1 VTRCKESQVTDPQPA
16 ARLLRKRLLPG
27 AALLLLVLTA
37 ACGGSGGDDDAGD
50 GGNSGSGAGDAME
63 QLFAAKGCA
72 ECHGARGQGVSEVP
86 NSQLAGTRLII
97 QQFSTRVRNG
107 KGAAMDG
114 YGPEQITDEE
124 IRAMWEWLR
133 ES

>member
-1 VTRCKESQVTDPQPA
+1 VNRCKESQVTDPQPA
-16 ARLLRKRLLPG
+16 TCLFRKRLLLG

-37 ACGGSGGDDDAGD
+37 ACGGSSGDDDDSGGDDGSTGD
-50 GGNSGSGAGDAME
+50 DAMV

-72 ECHGARGQGVSEVP
+72 ECHGSRGQGVSEVP

-107 KGAAMDG
+107 KGAAMEG
-114 YGPEQITDEE
+114 YGPEHITDEE